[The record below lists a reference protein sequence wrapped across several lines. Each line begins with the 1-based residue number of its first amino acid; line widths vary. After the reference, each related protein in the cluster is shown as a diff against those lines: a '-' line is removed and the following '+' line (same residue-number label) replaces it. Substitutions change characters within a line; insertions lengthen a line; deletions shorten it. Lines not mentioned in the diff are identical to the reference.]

1 MVGSL
6 WIVWV
11 LLFFERRRR
20 LHQQDLI
27 VEQKKRIENQAER
40 SILAEIASSI
50 GHEINQPVAAIES
63 LSDTASVLIK
73 NGDQGGATDT
83 LRRIQSE
90 ALRVGQIIQT
100 VRRLS
105 SSQGLEYKTVDLIA
119 LIRDLT
125 PLAKI
130 ICKSVSLTLNT
141 QTQRDTVYVSAD
153 RTAIEQVLINLI
165 VNSCEALDGLKNNTE
180 RRPTIRI
187 TLASSD
193 SHAIIRV
200 QDNGRGIDE
209 DVRDEIFNSF
219 VTTKIDGVGLGLN
232 LSRSIV
238 EKHRG
243 WISLAETGGQGTTF
257 ELHLPLKDQ

>member
-1 MVGSL
+1 MCCSGEDAERDGPFPATLHLGMPGLEFEVVLRDNTPHPQQLQSVTAVVVWLMVGSL

-20 LHQQDLI
+20 LRQQDLI

-63 LSDTASVLIK
+63 LSDTASMLIK
-73 NGDQGGATDT
+73 NGDQGGATDI

-105 SSQGLEYKTVDLIA
+105 SSQGLEYKTIDLIE

-130 ICKSVSLTLNT
+130 ICKSVSLTIDT
-141 QTQRDTVYVSAD
+141 QTQRDAVPVSAD
-153 RTAIEQVLINLI
+153 RTAIEQVLINLM
-165 VNSCEALDGLKNNTE
+165 VNSCEALHGLKNKYRE
-180 RRPTIRI
+180 E
-187 TLASSD
+187 A
-193 SHAIIRV
+193 H
-200 QDNGRGIDE
+200 
-209 DVRDEIFNSF
+209 
-219 VTTKIDGVGLGLN
+219 
-232 LSRSIV
+232 
-238 EKHRG
+238 H
-243 WISLAETGGQGTTF
+243 
-257 ELHLPLKDQ
+257 